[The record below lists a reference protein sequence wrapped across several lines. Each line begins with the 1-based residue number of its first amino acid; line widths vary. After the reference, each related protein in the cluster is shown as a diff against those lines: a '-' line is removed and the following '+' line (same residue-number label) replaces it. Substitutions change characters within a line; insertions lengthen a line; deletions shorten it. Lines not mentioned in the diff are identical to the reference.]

1 MSVKGE
7 GRPVERSKAS
17 GNTKSRVPMLDAK
30 PRRQSAMVDKGG
42 A

>member
-1 MSVKGE
+1 MFGKGE
-7 GRPVERSKAS
+7 GRSIERSKAS

-30 PRRQSAMVDKGG
+30 SRRQSTMIDKEG